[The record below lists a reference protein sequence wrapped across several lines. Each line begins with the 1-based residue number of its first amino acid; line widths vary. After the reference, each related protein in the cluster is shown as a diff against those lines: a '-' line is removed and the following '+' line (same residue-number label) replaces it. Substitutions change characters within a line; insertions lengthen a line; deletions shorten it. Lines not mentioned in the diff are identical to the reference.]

1 MVSLN
6 VNKNIYRSNWKPS
19 PIIGQLK
26 KKIIN
31 IEVGALNICLDKISV
46 WTSLITDFF
55 LTVRNRFNI
64 S

>member
-26 KKIIN
+26 KKN
-31 IEVGALNICLDKISV
+31 NKHRGWSTEYMFRQNICMNFIDY
-46 WTSLITDFF
+46 WFF
-55 LTVRNRFNI
+55 FD

>member
-26 KKIIN
+26 KNNNKHRGWST
-31 IEVGALNICLDKISV
+31 EYMFRQNICMNFIDY
-46 WTSLITDFF
+46 WFF
-55 LTVRNRFNI
+55 FD